1 MQIVGLDSCDIASMR
16 AQNQP
21 DIVILDKNLTAAAKR
36 LMNKKRKTTETI
48 KDLKK
53 LNSKVFDA
61 NTPSMFDEV
70 SEESS

>member
-21 DIVILDKNLTAAAKR
+21 DIVILDKNITAAAKR
-36 LMNKKRKTTETI
+36 LMNKKRKTKDI
-48 KDLKK
+48 KDYKK

>member
-21 DIVILDKNLTAAAKR
+21 DIVTLDKNLTAAAKR
-36 LMNKKRKTTETI
+36 LMNKKQKTTDM
-48 KDLKK
+48 KNYKK

>member
-21 DIVILDKNLTAAAKR
+21 DIVILDKNITAAAKR
-36 LMNKKRKTTETI
+36 LMNKKRKTTDI
-48 KDLKK
+48 KDYKK

>member
-21 DIVILDKNLTAAAKR
+21 DIVVIDKNLTASAKR
-36 LMNKKRKTTETI
+36 LLNKKRNTTDI
-48 KDLKK
+48 KDYKK